1 MKTKNVTSSQK
12 HSSLNRATSKKQ
24 IPIINVTA
32 DEIVAV
38 GSTIELT
45 LGAQVDP
52 QSAQGAIRVVRG
64 CEQVATGIALAKP
77 GRVVTVRL
85 DEAAIGAC
93 ELVVSE
99 LLGTKGE
106 TLVDYYRLP
115 FSVVPISGKVPNG
128 LRVEHTVRLFIDELD
143 IVRLAPG
150 EATRAGHVDVVK
162 AVHRTKGTPVELA
175 FDERGERVEI
185 DKQLAQLAQRR
196 ADKYGRIHDSLFQRI
211 EQAKE
216 SDRVPIVVWPRLEL
230 PPASYDKPAD
240 RRSVEPPEGEKKG
253 PFLI

>member
-24 IPIINVTA
+24 IPISNVTA

-85 DEAAIGAC
+85 RTPLARA
-93 ELVVSE
+93 
-99 LLGTKGE
+99 
-106 TLVDYYRLP
+106 
-115 FSVVPISGKVPNG
+115 
-128 LRVEHTVRLFIDELD
+128 VR
-143 IVRLAPG
+143 
-150 EATRAGHVDVVK
+150 T
-162 AVHRTKGTPVELA
+162 
-175 FDERGERVEI
+175 
-185 DKQLAQLAQRR
+185 
-196 ADKYGRIHDSLFQRI
+196 
-211 EQAKE
+211 
-216 SDRVPIVVWPRLEL
+216 
-230 PPASYDKPAD
+230 
-240 RRSVEPPEGEKKG
+240 
-253 PFLI
+253 

>member
-1 MKTKNVTSSQK
+1 MPNAKALLREQ
-12 HSSLNRATSKKQ
+12 RGASKKQ
-24 IPIINVTA
+24 FPIVNVTA

-64 CEQVATGIALAKP
+64 SEEIATGIALANR

-106 TLVDYYRLP
+106 TLVDRYRLP
-115 FSVVPISGKVPNG
+115 FSVVPISGKVPDD
-128 LRVEHTVRLFIDELD
+128 LRVEHAVRLFIDDLHV
-143 IVRLAPG
+143 VRLAPG

-185 DKQLAQLAQRR
+185 DKQFAQLAQRR
-196 ADKYGRIHDSLFQRI
+196 ADKYGRIHDTLFQRI

-216 SDRVPIVVWPRLEL
+216 SDRVPIVVWPRVEL
-230 PPASYDKPAD
+230 PPPLSRSPLIAARSNRPKA
-240 RRSVEPPEGEKKG
+240 RRR
-253 PFLI
+253 